1 MATKIKIEL
10 DLVANIFPE
19 ANKIP
24 FLPRKRKKALKKKIS
39 KQLIALIEL
48 DAMEIIERVNEMN
61 SNLFRDFAS
70 IREEME
76 RLSGNQE

>member
-48 DAMEIIERVNEMN
+48 DAMEIIERVNELN
-61 SNLFRDFAS
+61 GDLFRDFAS